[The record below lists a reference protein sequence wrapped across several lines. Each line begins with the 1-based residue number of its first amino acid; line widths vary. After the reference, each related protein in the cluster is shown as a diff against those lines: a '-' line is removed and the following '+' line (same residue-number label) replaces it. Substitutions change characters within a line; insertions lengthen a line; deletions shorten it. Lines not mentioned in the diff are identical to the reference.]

1 MRYRQWKKNY
11 KKRYGVNPPAS
22 IDKRKRRKLA
32 ARAANIL
39 ANADL
44 GATLNRA
51 AESIVNGIANA
62 MRVFGSACDGAGTVF
77 RTAADRLQPLEIRG
91 SVFSWEVRKYGAD
104 SYAVYEKNAL
114 GGADELR
121 AITYSSSAAEKIAEI
136 LRTDQLEHT
145 KTVSPERIQHR
156 NDAADS
162 LWAAVITAY
171 ESGEF
176 GK

>member
-1 MRYRQWKKNY
+1 MKYRQWKKNY

-22 IDKRKRRKLA
+22 IDKRKRRKMA
-32 ARAANIL
+32 ARAVNVL
-39 ANADL
+39 AKADL
-44 GATLNRA
+44 GAALNRA

-62 MRVFGSACDGAGTVF
+62 MRVFGNACDGAGTAF
-77 RTAADRLQPLEIRG
+77 RNAADRMQPLEIRG

-114 GGADELR
+114 GGGDELR

-145 KTVSPERIQHR
+145 RAVSPGKIQRR

-162 LWAAVITAY
+162 LWEAVIMAY
-171 ESGEF
+171 ESGAFE
-176 GK
+176 K